1 MAKIGTNVRI
11 LIECKANVK
20 IRKQGLTVTFVVIFV
35 MTDNNN
41 NNQNVNIQ
49 NSNNNQN
56 NDNTVMAGRKIPLE
70 EVLKLQ
76 ERLADHYR
84 QTESLERNVT
94 SDTTLVTKVL
104 VESQ

>member
-1 MAKIGTNVRI
+1 M
-11 LIECKANVK
+11 
-20 IRKQGLTVTFVVIFV
+20 TFVLIFV
-35 MTDNNN
+35 ISDNNN

-56 NDNTVMAGRKIPLE
+56 NENVVMAGRKIPLE

-76 ERLADHYR
+76 ERLAKHYR

-94 SDTTLVTKVL
+94 SDKTVLTKVVL
-104 VESQ
+104 VGGAQ